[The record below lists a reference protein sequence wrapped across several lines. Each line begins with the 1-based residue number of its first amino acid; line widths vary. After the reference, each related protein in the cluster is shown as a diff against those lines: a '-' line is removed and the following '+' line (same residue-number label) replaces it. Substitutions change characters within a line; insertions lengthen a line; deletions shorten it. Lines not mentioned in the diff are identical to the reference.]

1 MGAVLDC
8 HEDLRQRQA
17 DTSRTAHQSKAPLA
31 TGQDQGMIGKLM
43 QMAIERIYNI
53 PLRKEFQKA
62 PKYRRAAKAMI
73 ALREFIAKHMRADLD
88 SVKIG
93 EYANLALWKRGMQYP
108 PHHIKIKAVKADDGK
123 VTAELV
129 GAPEKKVAEQKE
141 KKKAEKSIEQVAT
154 ETKAEGAQAEKTD
167 KPKKLGKKA
176 LQKEMQQMHQKVGEA
191 IHELK
196 EKTEEHL
203 KESQH
208 VEQEEIK
215 ELQHDIEA
223 AKKHKPKEAKQDRSQ
238 YNKKKEMIPGR
249 KDK

>member
-1 MGAVLDC
+1 MV
-8 HEDLRQRQA
+8 
-17 DTSRTAHQSKAPLA
+17 T
-31 TGQDQGMIGKLM
+31 
-43 QMAIERIYNI
+43 ERVYNV

-73 ALREFIAKHMRADLD
+73 ALREFIAKHMKADID
-88 SVKIG
+88 NVKIG
-93 EYANLALWKRGMQYP
+93 EYANLAIWKRGMQYP
-108 PHHIKIKAVKADDGK
+108 PHHIKMKTVKADDGK

-129 GAPEKKVAEQKE
+129 GAPERKVAEQKE
-141 KKKAEKSIEQVAT
+141 KKKAEKSIEHVAT
-154 ETKAEGAQAEKTD
+154 ETKTEGSQAEKAD
-167 KPKKLGKKA
+167 KQKKLGKKA
-176 LQKEMQQMHQKVGEA
+176 LQKEMQQ
-191 IHELK
+191 IHEKVEQAVEQLK